1 MGKMMVMMM
10 IVMMMIVMI
19 VMMVM
24 TGEFTVVVMALID
37 SEAIHR

>member
-1 MGKMMVMMM
+1 
-10 IVMMMIVMI
+10 MMIVMI

-24 TGEFTVVVMALID
+24 TGEFTVVVMALIV